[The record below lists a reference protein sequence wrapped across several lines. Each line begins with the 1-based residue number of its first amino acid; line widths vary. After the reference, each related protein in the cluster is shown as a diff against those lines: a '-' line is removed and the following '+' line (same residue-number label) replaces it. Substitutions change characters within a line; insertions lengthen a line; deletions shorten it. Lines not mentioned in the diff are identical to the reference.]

1 MHADHLALYY
11 AMQLFAYAGRGS
23 LVPMHSQGTL
33 VRAFAVRGTGDERRV
48 VLINKDLSQH
58 AHVRIATGGQK
69 ATVLRLVAPSAD
81 SKTGIT
87 FGGASVDP
95 NGDWAPRFA
104 ESVRFESNRFVVDIP
119 AASAAVVQIHTR

>member
-87 FGGASVDP
+87 FGGASVDA
-95 NGDWAPRFA
+95 NGNWAPRLT
-104 ESVRFESNRFVVDIP
+104 ESVTLQSDRLSVELP
-119 AASAAVVQIHTR
+119 ASSATVIQIHAG

>member
-1 MHADHLALYY
+1 ML
-11 AMQLFAYAGRGS
+11 LFAYAGRGA

-33 VRAFAVRGTGDERRV
+33 VRAFAIRGTGDERRV
-48 VLINKDLSQH
+48 VLINKDLSQN

-95 NGDWAPRFA
+95 NGDWAPRHT
-104 ESVRFESNRFVVDIP
+104 ESLTLESNPLVVELRT
-119 AASAAVVQIHTR
+119 ARATVCAFH